1 MDLVF
6 VTSNDLKFKACQK
19 ILDVNL
25 EQIKLPL
32 VEKSDVCKCIFLHL
46 GQVGNEYTLALSLD
60 GLLV

>member
-6 VTSNDLKFKACQK
+6 VTNNDLKFKACQK

-32 VEKSDVCKCIFLHL
+32 VEIQGEPKEIAIFKAKDAFKKLNKPFL
-46 GQVGNEYTLALSLD
+46 P
-60 GLLV
+60 LL